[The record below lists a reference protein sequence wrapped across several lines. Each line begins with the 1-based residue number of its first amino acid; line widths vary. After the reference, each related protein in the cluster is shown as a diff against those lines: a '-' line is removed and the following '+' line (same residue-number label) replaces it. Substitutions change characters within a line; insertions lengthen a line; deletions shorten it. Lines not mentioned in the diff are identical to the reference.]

1 LLSNR
6 SKSAV
11 ILLSKVPGAFK
22 SIPIQEVPVKKYC
35 KAYSLAEVRR
45 FPGWPTR
52 AQPEEKE
59 MSDEAMVFLTDE
71 FTVIISPVGKDKDKV
86 LFAED
91 TPEWRKFCT
100 KNLKF
105 KIPEDLAF
113 AYADSGES

>member
-1 LLSNR
+1 M
-6 SKSAV
+6 
-11 ILLSKVPGAFK
+11 
-22 SIPIQEVPVKKYC
+22 KKYC
-35 KAYSLAEVRR
+35 KAYGLAELRR
-45 FPGWPTR
+45 FPGWEAG

-59 MSDEAMVFLTDE
+59 MSEEATVFLTDE

-113 AYADSGES
+113 AYADSAES